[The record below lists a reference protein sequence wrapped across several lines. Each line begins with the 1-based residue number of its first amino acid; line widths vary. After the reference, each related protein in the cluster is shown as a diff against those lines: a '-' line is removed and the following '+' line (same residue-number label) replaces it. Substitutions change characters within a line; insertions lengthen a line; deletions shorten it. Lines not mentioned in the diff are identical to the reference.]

1 MRQKLDENGQPIEGE
16 YEEADED
23 DAEDDA
29 EAVAAL
35 AAEQQ
40 AKFEEERKAIVANA
54 EMLSEEKQRVL
65 AELQSKQDRLRQEAA
80 AKEQMGERLRLMES
94 KLLVGG
100 KSIVDHT
107 REQEA
112 ALELKRRALAEQ
124 KARERKMQ
132 QDFEAKEENF
142 ASLKQNYSSLQAR
155 GLCLCLCLCVCVS
168 STPYNC
174 TSQRAISSILER
186 RSSARTG

>member
-65 AELQSKQDRLRQEAA
+65 AELQSKQDRLRQEAS

-100 KSIVDHT
+100 KSIADHT

-155 GLCLCLCLCVCVS
+155 GLCLCVCVCVS